1 MSLLARAACLAML
14 TLAPSVHAACP
25 APFTGAGDGT
35 YYTEIGGSGTCA
47 LEWTAG
53 EHIAAINAAQWEGS
67 VHCGE
72 CLAVTGP
79 LGSTVVKVV
88 SQCPDCAEGDL
99 DFSYAAMAAIADPI
113 LGRVPIQWERVACPT
128 SGPLQFQFE
137 GSNPYYL
144 KLQVRDHRYGVQS
157 VSVFHNGAYQ
167 PMVRNF
173 DNHFVYQPGSIVADP
188 IDVRITATTGEVLQ
202 QSVGPLIN
210 DVDLPGTAQFALC
223 PDDLF
228 KNGFE

>member
-14 TLAPSVHAACP
+14 TLAPSVHADCP

-35 YYTEIGGSGTCA
+35 YYTEIGGSGACA
-47 LEWTAG
+47 LEWTATD
-53 EHIAAINAAQWEGS
+53 HIAAINAPQWAGS
-67 VHCGE
+67 AHCGE

-113 LGRVPIQWERVACPT
+113 LGRVPIQWERVECPT
-128 SGPLQFQFE
+128 SAPVQFQFE

-144 KLQVRDHRYGVQS
+144 KLQVRDHRYGIQS
-157 VSVFHNGAYQ
+157 VSVFHDGAYQ
-167 PMVRNF
+167 PMTRGG
-173 DNHFVYQPGSIVADP
+173 DNHFIYTPGGPAVEP
-188 IDVRITATTGEVLQ
+188 INVRITATTGEVLQ
-202 QSVGPLIN
+202 QSVGYIMN
-210 DVDLPGTAQFALC
+210 DVDLPGTAQFAFC

-228 KNGFE
+228 KNDFE